1 MTTTPP
7 PRDLVGRVC
16 LVAGATRGC
25 GRAIA
30 VALGERGATVY
41 ATGRTTRTQA
51 SPVNRPETIED
62 TGDLVAAAGGEAIA
76 LRCDHNDPD
85 DVRALADRIRAD
97 HGRLDLLVNDVW
109 GGEHLLLAVG
119 MDKSFWTHDPAAAV
133 ALVDQGIHPRLITA
147 TLCGDLLVDRP
158 EGAPPGLHV
167 EVTDG
172 TSDRY
177 RGVLSYDLA
186 KSAATRMAKGLAV
199 ELTPHGVT
207 VLTVSPGFL
216 RSEQMLDHFGVT
228 EGTWRDG
235 IAKDEHFAFSET
247 PALLGRGLAALVADP
262 THARFSGAVL
272 GSWDLMHEYDVHDTD
287 GTQPDW
293 GAHAREI
300 GLL

>member
-1 MTTTPP
+1 MSTTPA
-7 PRDLVGRVC
+7 PRDLVDRVC

-41 ATGRTTRTQA
+41 ATGRSTRA
-51 SPVNRPETIED
+51 GRSPVNRPETIED
-62 TGDLVAAAGGEAIA
+62 TGELVSAAGGTAIA
-76 LRCDHNDPD
+76 LRCDHSDPD

-97 HGRLDLLVNDVW
+97 HGRLDVLVNDVW

-119 MDKSFWTHDPAAAV
+119 MDTAFWTHDPAAAV
-133 ALVDQGIHPRLITA
+133 ALVDQGIHARLVTA
-147 TLCGDLLVDRP
+147 TVCGGLLVDRP
-158 EGAPPGLHV
+158 AGAPPGLHI

-186 KSAATRMAKGLAV
+186 KSAATRMAKGLAI

-207 VLTVSPGFL
+207 VLSVSPGFL

-228 EGTWRDG
+228 EETWREG
-235 IAKDEHFAFSET
+235 IARDEHFAFSET

-262 THARFSGAVL
+262 EHHRFSDAVL
-272 GSWDLMHEYDVHDTD
+272 GSWDLMHTYGVSDVD

-300 GLL
+300 GVL